1 MIGPNIYSLNRKC
14 YDNLSQ
20 YLTVAK
26 NYQKVFLICFCSFIP
41 EFFIAIGGLT
51 NRENK
56 FGKCLYILDYKLTL
70 NFRRNR
76 NEYNITSKI
85 S

>member
-56 FGKCLYILDYKLTL
+56 FGKCSYIL
-70 NFRRNR
+70 N
-76 NEYNITSKI
+76 
-85 S
+85 